1 MEMARGNFPPLEL
14 ARASAPLEVAGLVL
28 ELELASAREQVRC
41 EQVRREQ
48 VRQHDAGAFVLV
60 LGVR

>member
-14 ARASAPLEVAGLVL
+14 ARASAPLEVAVLVLVL
-28 ELELASAREQVRC
+28 ELVSAR

>member
-1 MEMARGNFPPLEL
+1 MEMAQGNFPPLEL

-41 EQVRREQ
+41 EQVR
-48 VRQHDAGAFVLV
+48 QHDAGAFVLV